1 MIKYVKIL
9 LFIFFLM
16 LTKSLALENKI
27 ILKVDNNIIST
38 LDILNEVNY
47 LKFFNRNLNSIEDK
61 EIYQIALNS
70 LTRYEIKKLEVL
82 NVFKTININD
92 EDYLNLLI
100 KNTATDLG
108 FNDLKTFKE
117 ELKKK
122 FIDFEKFKEKLEID
136 LLWNQ
141 IIYLK
146 FNEKI
151 NINEEA
157 LSKQLRQQKKF
168 TKEYNL
174 NEIIY
179 ESENLNEVDI
189 KYQLIK
195 DEIEKIGFENA
206 AAKYSISSSSSSGGK
221 LGWIDEN
228 KIDKNILNQL
238 NAIPIN
244 SFTKPIRVSS
254 GFIILKKNEEKLIEK
269 KLDFEEELKKIVNYE
284 RQKQLNSFSN
294 LYFNKIK
301 MDINI
306 NEP

>member
-1 MIKYVKIL
+1 
-9 LFIFFLM
+9 M

-27 ILKVDNNIIST
+27 ILKVDNNIITT

-195 DEIEKIGFENA
+195 DEIENIGFENA

-228 KIDKNILNQL
+228 KIDKNILSQL

-254 GFIILKKNEEKLIEK
+254 GFIILKKNEEKIIEK
-269 KLDFEEELKKIVNYE
+269 KLDFDEELKKIVNYE
-284 RQKQLNSFSN
+284 RQKQLNSYSN
-294 LYFNKIK
+294 LYFNKVK
-301 MDINI
+301 MDIAI

>member
-27 ILKVDNNIIST
+27 ILKVDNNIITT

-117 ELKKK
+117 EL
-122 FIDFEKFKEKLEID
+122 
-136 LLWNQ
+136 
-141 IIYLK
+141 
-146 FNEKI
+146 
-151 NINEEA
+151 
-157 LSKQLRQQKKF
+157 
-168 TKEYNL
+168 
-174 NEIIY
+174 NEI
-179 ESENLNEVDI
+179 DI

-195 DEIEKIGFENA
+195 DEIENIGFENA

>member
-27 ILKVDNNIIST
+27 ILKVDNNIITT

-61 EIYQIALNS
+61 EIYQIALSS

-168 TKEYNL
+168 VKEYNL

-195 DEIEKIGFENA
+195 DEIEKIGFENTA
-206 AAKYSISSSSSSGGK
+206 IKYSISNSSSSGGK

-228 KIDKNILNQL
+228 KIDKNILSQL

-254 GFIILKKNEEKLIEK
+254 GFIILKKNEEKIIEK
-269 KLDFEEELKKIVNYE
+269 KLDFDEELKKIVNYE
-284 RQKQLNSFSN
+284 RQKQLNSYSN
-294 LYFNKIK
+294 LYFNKVK
-301 MDINI
+301 MDITI

>member
-27 ILKVDNNIIST
+27 ILKVDNNIITT

-195 DEIEKIGFENA
+195 DEIENIGFENA

>member
-1 MIKYVKIL
+1 
-9 LFIFFLM
+9 M

-27 ILKVDNNIIST
+27 ILKVDNNIITT

-195 DEIEKIGFENA
+195 DEIENIGFENA

>member
-1 MIKYVKIL
+1 
-9 LFIFFLM
+9 M

-27 ILKVDNNIIST
+27 ILKVDNNIITT

-61 EIYQIALNS
+61 EIYQIALRS

-82 NVFKTININD
+82 NGFKTININD

-151 NINEEA
+151 NINEEV

-195 DEIEKIGFENA
+195 DEIEKIGFENTA
-206 AAKYSISSSSSSGGK
+206 TKYSISSSSSSGGK

-228 KIDKNILNQL
+228 KIDKNILSQL

-254 GFIILKKNEEKLIEK
+254 GFIILKKNEEKIIEK

>member
-1 MIKYVKIL
+1 
-9 LFIFFLM
+9 M

-27 ILKVDNNIIST
+27 ILKVDNNIITT

-82 NVFKTININD
+82 NGFKTININD

>member
-1 MIKYVKIL
+1 
-9 LFIFFLM
+9 M

-27 ILKVDNNIIST
+27 ILKVDNNIITT

-61 EIYQIALNS
+61 EIYQIALKS

-82 NVFKTININD
+82 NSFKTININD

-100 KNTATDLG
+100 KNTTTDLG

-151 NINEEA
+151 NINEET

-195 DEIEKIGFENA
+195 DEIENIGFENA

>member
-27 ILKVDNNIIST
+27 ILKVDNNIITT

-61 EIYQIALNS
+61 EIYQIALKS

-82 NVFKTININD
+82 NGFKTININD

-168 TKEYNL
+168 AKEYNL

-206 AAKYSISSSSSSGGK
+206 AAKYSISGSSSSGGK

-254 GFIILKKNEEKLIEK
+254 GFIVLKKNEEKIIEK

-301 MDINI
+301 IDINI